1 MGRYHF
7 NDKSPNEYSFTD
19 ENLGLSTNVPDFDQD
34 NFYYN
39 LEDLQDPLRQ
49 TMTPFLTCSCQ
60 QYKSGATTYD
70 TLLSN
75 VMKKCLPPT

>member
-39 LEDLQDPLRQ
+39 LEDLQDPPK
-49 TMTPFLTCSCQ
+49 TDDDAIF
-60 QYKSGATTYD
+60 
-70 TLLSN
+70 
-75 VMKKCLPPT
+75 